1 MNTPE
6 MQDVELQERVAT
18 VIEDHTLPAD
28 QILNEQ
34 MTEHEEGDG
43 TSTPRFLP

>member
-1 MNTPE
+1 MDTPKV
-6 MQDVELQERVAT
+6 QDAELQERVTT
-18 VIEDHTLPAD
+18 VIEDHALPAD